1 MRAAVLVEP
10 GSFEIRD
17 VDEPSIPGA
26 DQALVR
32 IRRVGV
38 CGTDLHA
45 FRGRQPF
52 LSYPRILGHELAVE
66 VLEVG
71 ATVSG
76 VSPGD
81 RAAVRPAIACG
92 ACDAC
97 RRGFENACETLVV
110 LGAHIDGGMRE
121 RLLVPG
127 TALHPSSTLTLD
139 ELALVEPLS
148 IGGHAVVR
156 GSPEPGERSLVI
168 GAGPIGLAVTAHLL
182 ARGVRPWLADVSAGR
197 RAFAARWSGADV
209 LDPSPDAIGVVRRV
223 MGGQLPTLVF
233 DATGSESSMR
243 AAFDLVATGGRLV
256 LVGLVQGDLSFHDPE
271 FHRREL
277 TVMASRN
284 ATTED
289 FARSIALIEG
299 GGADVAAWIT
309 HRVPL
314 ESLPETFSTWED
326 AGSGVI
332 KAVIEL

>member
-1 MRAAVLVEP
+1 MRAAVLVQP
-10 GSFEIRD
+10 GSLEIQE
-17 VDEPSIPGA
+17 VDEPTIPRE

-32 IRRVGV
+32 IRRVGI

-71 ATVSG
+71 SAGSG
-76 VSPGD
+76 VAPGD
-81 RAAVRPAIACG
+81 LAAVRPAIGCG
-92 ACDAC
+92 TCDAC

-110 LGAHIDGGMRE
+110 LGAHVDGGMRE
-121 RLLVPG
+121 RLLVPAA
-127 TALHPSSTLTLD
+127 ALHRSSSLTLD

-182 ARGVRPWLADVSAGR
+182 ARGVRPWLADVSPDR
-197 RAFAARWSGADV
+197 RAFAGRWSGADT
-209 LDPSPDAIGVVRRV
+209 LDLSPDAIGALRRV

-233 DATGSESSMR
+233 DATGSEASMR
-243 AAFDLVATGGRLV
+243 AAFDLLAHGGRLI
-256 LVGLVQGDLSFHDPE
+256 LVGLFQGDLSFHDPE

-277 TVMASRN
+277 TVTGSRN
-284 ATTED
+284 ATARD
-289 FARSIALIEG
+289 FERSIELIEAG
-299 GGADVAAWIT
+299 RADVAAWIT
-309 HRVPL
+309 HRTTI
-314 ESLPETFSTWED
+314 ESLPDAFSTWESV
-326 AGSGVI
+326 GSGVI
-332 KAVIEL
+332 KAIVDL